1 MKGTLSGAAARE
13 GGAEMKKTEI
23 IERLKNSRQA
33 FLEAI
38 EGLTDETML
47 IPGVVGEWSVRDLL
61 VHLTLWEA
69 NLVTLLYYVK
79 EGRKPPQGDIAA
91 EDMDQKNARWHAENK
106 DRPLDRA
113 RGDFAAV
120 REQTLRRVRALTQAD
135 FERADKLAW
144 LEGAPLAQWIAS
156 DTFEHEAEHLQQIR
170 EWRSRRGV

>member
-1 MKGTLSGAAARE
+1 
-13 GGAEMKKTEI
+13 
-23 IERLKNSRQA
+23 
-33 FLEAI
+33 
-38 EGLTDETML
+38 
-47 IPGVVGEWSVRDLL
+47 
-61 VHLTLWEA
+61 
-69 NLVTLLYYVK
+69 
-79 EGRKPPQGDIAA
+79 
-91 EDMDQKNARWHAENK
+91 WHAENK

-135 FERADKLAW
+135 FERPEKLAW